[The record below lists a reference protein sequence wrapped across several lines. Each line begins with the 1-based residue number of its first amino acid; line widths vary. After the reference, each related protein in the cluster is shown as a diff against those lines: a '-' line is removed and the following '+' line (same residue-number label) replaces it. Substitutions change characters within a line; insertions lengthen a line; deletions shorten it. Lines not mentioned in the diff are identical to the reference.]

1 MTTRRMRKTKKTR
14 TRTGVK
20 RVILF
25 ACLAVGL
32 IWLPAPAQKSRQPSP
47 QALIAGTVFREP
59 GFAVA
64 GAEAVLTAESPPAG
78 QKRFRPMKT
87 TTSARGEFFFYLPAA
102 AAKYR
107 VKASARGLEPLER
120 EVEIHG
126 EERVDLY
133 FNLKPLAQ

>member
-1 MTTRRMRKTKKTR
+1 MTTRRTRKTKKTR
-14 TRTGVK
+14 KTTGVN
-20 RVILF
+20 RGILLV
-25 ACLAVGL
+25 CLALGL
-32 IWLPAPAQKSRQPSP
+32 VWLPAPGQKSRQPSP
-47 QALIAGTVFREP
+47 QAVIAGTIFREP

-64 GAEAVLTAESPPAG
+64 GAEAVLTADTPPAG
-78 QKRFRPMKT
+78 QKRFRPIRT

-107 VKASARGLEPLER
+107 VKASARGLEPQER
-120 EVEIHG
+120 EFEIHG

>member
-1 MTTRRMRKTKKTR
+1 MVFAGL
-14 TRTGVK
+14 GV
-20 RVILF
+20 
-25 ACLAVGL
+25 
-32 IWLPAPAQKSRQPSP
+32 LPAPAQKSVQPSP
-47 QALIAGTVFREP
+47 RAVIAGTVFREP

-64 GAEAVLTAESPPAG
+64 GAEVVLTAETPPAG

-87 TTSARGEFFFYLPAA
+87 TTPARGEFFFQVPAV

-107 VKASARGLEPLER
+107 LKASARGLEAQER

-126 EERVDLY
+126 EERADVY